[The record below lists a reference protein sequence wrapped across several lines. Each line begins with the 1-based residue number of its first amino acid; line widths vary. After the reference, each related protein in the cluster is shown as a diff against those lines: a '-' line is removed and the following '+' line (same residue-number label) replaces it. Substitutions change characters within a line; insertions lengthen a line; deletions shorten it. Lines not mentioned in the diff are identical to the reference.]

1 MKRQWFVCAGALA
14 WSSAGLMACG
24 DDTVLAPLDAGPDA
38 STSTDT
44 AGADTGLADG
54 AETTDASLGGDADA
68 APPPPTR
75 LLLSFN
81 GFGGQAELVDFG
93 LQSGVVDGR
102 FIYPDSLGGMTVTTP
117 SNAWL
122 LEQGLDVVARL
133 DPLQPW
139 VVRSSWNVALD
150 DYAADSGYSSPYSDP
165 MAVVAGA
172 GSKAYVLRYTR
183 NLIAV
188 IDTSSDVDGGAPLK
202 TVDLSGQV
210 QAGGDGY
217 VEMTAG
223 WFNPQNNLLYVL
235 LSNID
240 RYNISSY
247 LGCSNTSPTIVA
259 IDTSTDQLVSLGGD
273 AGADA
278 GRGGIA
284 LPGFDPFG
292 PAAMVYDPPNNR
304 LLVLEDGCNQPA
316 SDGGSPGPLVRR
328 EVDAVSLTD
337 GTATMLLDLTAKPF
351 PAGLYYLDEH
361 HVVVQLDTAYLWDPA
376 TTTLGPAI
384 PNAPQAF
391 DLDGRGNLVG
401 ISQVF
406 GSDGGA
412 AGWSIT
418 SVARDGGV
426 TVLGSQD
433 PFYVDGGDAGDL
445 FANGYVAGAQLWP
458 AR

>member
-1 MKRQWFVCAGALA
+1 MKRQWLVCAGALV

-24 DDTVLAPLDAGPDA
+24 DDTVLAPQDAGPDA
-38 STSTDT
+38 STLADA
-44 AGADTGLADG
+44 AGTDTGLADG
-54 AETTDASLGGDADA
+54 AEATDSSLGGDGDA
-68 APPPPTR
+68 AAPPPTR
-75 LLLSFN
+75 LLLSYN
-81 GFGGQAELVDFG
+81 GFGGQAELVSFA
-93 LQSGVVDGR
+93 LASKSVDGR
-102 FIYPDSLGGMTVTTP
+102 FVYPDSLGGMTVTTP
-117 SNAWL
+117 TNPWL
-122 LEQGLDVVARL
+122 LEQGLDIVDRL

-139 VVRSSWNVALD
+139 VVRSSWNVALG
-150 DYAADSGYSSPYSDP
+150 DYAADAGYSSPYSDP
-165 MAVVAGA
+165 MGVIVGA

-188 IDTSSDVDGGAPLK
+188 IDTSSVVDGGAPLK
-202 TVDLSGQV
+202 TIDLSGQL

-223 WFNPQNNLLYVL
+223 WFNPANGWVYVL

-240 RYNISSY
+240 RFNVSTY

-278 GRGGIA
+278 GGGIV

-292 PAAMVYDPPNNR
+292 PTTMVYDPPNNR
-304 LLVLEDGCNQPA
+304 LLVLEDGCNQTTT
-316 SDGGSPGPLVRR
+316 DGGEGALVRR
-328 EVDAVSLTD
+328 EIDALSFSD
-337 GTATMLLDLTAKPF
+337 GSVTKLLDLTANPF
-351 PAGLYYLDEH
+351 PVGLYYIDQH
-361 HVVVQLDTAYLWDPA
+361 HVIVQLDTAYMWDPA
-376 TTTLGPAI
+376 TTTLGAAI

-391 DLDGRGNLVG
+391 DVDGLGNLVG
-401 ISQVF
+401 VSQTF

-412 AGWSIT
+412 TGWSIT
-418 SVARDGGV
+418 SVSADGGV

-433 PFYVDGGDAGDL
+433 PFYVDGGSAGDL
-445 FANGYVAGAQLWP
+445 FASGYVAGAQLWP